1 MVVQTTSSKKDLFDN
16 LERAIRMLRKGA
28 GAVAGAVAELPDCYG
43 VIITLSHWL
52 YFM

>member
-16 LERAIRMLRKGA
+16 LERSIRMLRKG
-28 GAVAGAVAELPDCYG
+28 AGAVAELPDCYG